1 MRRAPTPLAAVF
13 FLAGFDAAAQSRD
26 KPSDNVTA
34 VKPSDNVTGVR
45 PSDNV
50 RGVRPSDVRASDGVI
65 SGVRPSEGVISGVR
79 PSDANPTAPRRPAA
93 EATRAPA
100 APADAGSEAPE
111 TPASTPHAAASG
123 TPVPHGPAVV
133 TGDNVMTIRGV
144 VESVDAAS
152 ITIRRRTGPTVT
164 YQLAP
169 GTKTPAGL
177 KAGAAVRV
185 RARLDAPG
193 RVADRVE
200 RDDAPQPAER
210 PIALR

>member
-1 MRRAPTPLAAVF
+1 MRRAPIPLAAVLF
-13 FLAGFDAAAQSRD
+13 FAGFDAAAQSRD

-34 VKPSDNVTGVR
+34 VKTSDNVTGVR

-65 SGVRPSEGVISGVR
+65 SGVRPSDGVISGVR
-79 PSDANPTAPRRPAA
+79 PSDANPSAPKRPAA
-93 EATRAPA
+93 EATRVPA
-100 APADAGSEAPE
+100 APADAGSATSEAP
-111 TPASTPHAAASG
+111 SHAAAAG

-133 TGDNVMTIRGV
+133 TGDNVMTIRGL

-152 ITIRRRTGPTVT
+152 ITVRRRTGPTVT

-169 GTKTPAGL
+169 GTKMPAGL